1 MVCAMFA
8 LVGVIIGAAVALFA
22 EGRLKPC
29 VRRTFSG
36 VERAAEEECDAA
48 NGDKNF
54 MQQWQN
60 LLSYGVQSD
69 TRAQ

>member
-8 LVGVIIGAAVALFA
+8 LAGVIIGAAVALFA

-29 VRRTFSG
+29 TRRTFSG
-36 VERAAEEECDAA
+36 AERAAEKECDAA